1 MFQKANALFPWPSY
15 NSGAVPMRQGVFAC
29 AMGAAMMGGGGGSA
43 GGGAAGG
50 PGGGG

>member
-15 NSGAVPMRQGVFAC
+15 NSGAIPMRQGVFAC
-29 AMGAAMMGGGGGSA
+29 TIGAATIGGGGGA

-50 PGGGG
+50 PGAGG

>member
-15 NSGAVPMRQGVFAC
+15 NSGAVLIRWGVFAC
-29 AMGAAMMGGGGGSA
+29 AIGTAMTGGGGGA

>member
-15 NSGAVPMRQGVFAC
+15 NSRAMLIRWGMFAC
-29 AMGAAMMGGGGGSA
+29 TIGTAMTGGGGSA
-43 GGGAAGG
+43 RDGAAGR